1 MGQPVSSVDRSSIC
15 DITER
20 IYIDVKEID
29 VSVAGYIVDY
39 IFDKANSLGVASK
52 ETNMI
57 FVNKMLNIVP
67 YT

>member
-1 MGQPVSSVDRSSIC
+1 M
-15 DITER
+15 
-20 IYIDVKEID
+20 KEID

-57 FVNKMLNIVP
+57 FVNKILNIVP